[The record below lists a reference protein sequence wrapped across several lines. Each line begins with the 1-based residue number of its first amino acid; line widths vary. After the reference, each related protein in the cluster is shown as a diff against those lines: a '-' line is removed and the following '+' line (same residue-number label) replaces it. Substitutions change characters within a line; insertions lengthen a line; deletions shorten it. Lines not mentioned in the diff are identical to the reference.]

1 LCPLPCFYD
10 ILSYVRSTLD
20 TKSHA
25 KHQEY
30 LHIQTPPSTSEISA
44 PKNLPYAA
52 VCLSGML
59 LEDLLEFLEQG
70 LGEDANRR
78 GSSLPATN
86 RDIGE

>member
-1 LCPLPCFYD
+1 MQ
-10 ILSYVRSTLD
+10 INKNNSIE
-20 TKSHA
+20 SHPNSNR
-25 KHQEY
+25 
-30 LHIQTPPSTSEISA
+30 ITSEISA
-44 PKNLPYAA
+44 PKNLPYA

-78 GSSLPATN
+78 GSSLLATN